1 MTLLDYLQA
10 IVRTDLAQDAMNM
23 VLEGLLRQIQSVSY
37 FLVGKLE
44 AKQADQLL
52 FPRG

>member
-1 MTLLDYLQA
+1 MTLRDYLQTIA
-10 IVRTDLAQDAMNM
+10 RTDFAQDAMNM
-23 VLEGLLRQIQSVSY
+23 VLDGLLRQIQSVSY

-44 AKQADQLL
+44 VKQADRLL